1 MDTDTKQDKV
11 SIAFINDKSP
21 IIDKICTDLL
31 SAKFEILFQTEN
43 IENAISELEVIKKL
57 PEICII
63 DLDFYDKSIL
73 KQLQKLRNLYP
84 TIQLIAHSDIDDE
97 KIAKDIIGIGFLS
110 YFLLGT
116 DIDDLKKALIDSV

>member
-97 KIAKDIIGIGFLS
+97 KIAKDIIDIGFVS

-116 DIDDLKKALIDSV
+116 DIDDLNKALIDSV

>member
-97 KIAKDIIGIGFLS
+97 KIAKDIIDIGFLS
-110 YFLLGT
+110 YCLLGT

>member
-97 KIAKDIIGIGFLS
+97 KMPKD
-110 YFLLGT
+110 
-116 DIDDLKKALIDSV
+116 

>member
-63 DLDFYDKSIL
+63 DLDLYDKSIL

-97 KIAKDIIGIGFLS
+97 KIAKDIIDIGFLS

>member
-43 IENAISELEVIKKL
+43 IENAIYELEVIKKL

-97 KIAKDIIGIGFLS
+97 KIAKDIIDIGFLS

>member
-97 KIAKDIIGIGFLS
+97 KVGKAILNIGFSS
-110 YFLLGT
+110 YLLVGSDT
-116 DIDDLKKALIDSV
+116 MNFKKLIFNA

>member
-97 KIAKDIIGIGFLS
+97 KIAKDIIDIGFLS

-116 DIDDLKKALIDSV
+116 DIDDLKKGSY

>member
-31 SAKFEILFQTEN
+31 CAKFEILFQTEN

-97 KIAKDIIGIGFLS
+97 KIAKDIIDIGFLS

>member
-21 IIDKICTDLL
+21 IIDKICNDLL

-97 KIAKDIIGIGFLS
+97 KIAKDIIDIGFLS